1 MTKITRTKIIN
12 SSKIG
17 LGNEFKKFSF
27 IKLEYSMSAAFINSL
42 KKIFLFLRIYFLKR
56 FKTFIDCFKYFF

>member
-42 KKIFLFLRIYFLKR
+42 KKNFSFLNFISLK
-56 FKTFIDCFKYFF
+56 I